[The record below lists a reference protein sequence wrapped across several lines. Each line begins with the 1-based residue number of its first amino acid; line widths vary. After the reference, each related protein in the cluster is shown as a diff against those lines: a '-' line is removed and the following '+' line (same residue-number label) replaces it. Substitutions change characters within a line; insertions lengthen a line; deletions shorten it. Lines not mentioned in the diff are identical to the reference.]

1 MASLN
6 PHTSLNFQY
15 MGQDHSIALPS
26 SVPFQIIENPGQHR
40 ALFTFEKFAERV
52 TAGASHALLASQ
64 RMLLVMND
72 AYRLT
77 PTIPILDWLDRY
89 FNELGLPPLES
100 RADVLVATGT
110 HEVQSE
116 NQLRQILGNWYA
128 KFQGRITSH
137 DCRQN
142 KNLREVGID
151 TFGKT
156 VSVNK
161 ALYDYSSVV
170 VIGSVEPHYFA
181 GLTGGRKSIIP
192 GLADFASVERNHNL
206 ANQLTATPLALKGNP
221 VAEHLDEMLGLCK
234 TDHVVS
240 IQAVL
245 DQQDRLVDCTVGDIR
260 TSFHDA
266 VRTAREIYECVID
279 QPVDLMIAHIREPL
293 NRNLYQAQKGLENT
307 QMGVKDHGVVVV
319 IAECEEGIG
328 SKHFF
333 ELAKEWDS
341 VKNMPR
347 DGVLRFGSHKLSRVI
362 SIARRIGVN
371 LLSSLPNE
379 TVSQVFYRP
388 LRSVSVLELLI
399 REMERSRDSLR
410 IAYVPNAGHT
420 VVRVRS

>member
-1 MASLN
+1 MSALMKSQSLDFRYLG
-6 PHTSLNFQY
+6 HDYSL
-15 MGQDHSIALPS
+15 SLPS
-26 SVPFQIIENPGQHR
+26 AVPFQIIAKPDDQR
-40 ALFTFEKFAERV
+40 PLFTFEQLAERMKSN
-52 TAGASHALLASQ
+52 ASHELLTAE
-64 RMLLVMND
+64 RLLIVIND

-77 PTIPILDWLDRY
+77 PTIQILDWLARY
-89 FNELGLPPLES
+89 FNESGIPPLES
-100 RADVLVATGT
+100 RANVLVATGT
-110 HEVQSE
+110 HEIQSE
-116 NQLRQILGNWYA
+116 NQLRQILGHWNE
-128 KFQGRITSH
+128 KLIGKISSH
-137 DCRQN
+137 DCRASGE
-142 KNLREVGID
+142 LRDVGID
-151 TFGKT
+151 KFGKT

-161 ALYDYSSVV
+161 ALYEYPSVI

-206 ANQLTATPLALKGNP
+206 ANQLTASPLALQGNP
-221 VAEHLDEMLGLCK
+221 VAEHLDEMLDLCK
-234 TDHVVS
+234 TDHVIS
-240 IQAVL
+240 FQAVL
-245 DQQDRLVDCTVGDIR
+245 DQHDRLIDCTVGEIR
-260 TSFHDA
+260 QSFRDA
-266 VRTAREIYECVID
+266 VLTARDVYECVIE
-279 QPVDLMIAHIREPL
+279 QPVDLLIAQIREPL

-328 SKHFF
+328 SNHFF

-362 SIARRIGVN
+362 SIARRVGVN
-371 LLSSLPNE
+371 LLSTLPNE

-388 LRSVSVLELLI
+388 LRSVDVLELLI

-420 VVRVRS
+420 VVRVHQ